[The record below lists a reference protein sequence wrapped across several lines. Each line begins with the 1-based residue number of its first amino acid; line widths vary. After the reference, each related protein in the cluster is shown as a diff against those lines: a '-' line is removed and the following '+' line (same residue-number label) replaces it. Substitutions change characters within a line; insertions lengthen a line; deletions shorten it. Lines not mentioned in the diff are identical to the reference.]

1 MAVFTYDPLTDKYP
15 DMWISDNQGNPDKIV
30 NNTAYLGVGTQYTIH
45 HPGVILAGG
54 GAGGLANANSVQ
66 PKPPKNH
73 PKQPSIVPTNAIYE
87 PVGSSV
93 TVSPYGEGEDI
104 DWLVWFDTEKQESD
118 FILQLIDAGF
128 TTAGTQGY
136 DPDMFVSYKK
146 GTENYILTDKAD
158 FFDKFIKARNLCQFL
173 NLKSKVD
180 RIVVHNAIMK
190 NEFPSFNSTPFASCG
205 YGKEDLVW

>member
-1 MAVFTYDPLTDKYP
+1 MAVFTYDPL
-15 DMWISDNQGNPDKIV
+15 
-30 NNTAYLGVGTQYTIH
+30 
-45 HPGVILAGG
+45 GVILVGG

-104 DWLVWFDTEKQESD
+104 DWLVWFDTEQEESE

-128 TTAGTQGY
+128 TTNGTQGY

-146 GTENYILTDKAD
+146 GTENFILTSNAT
-158 FFDKFIKARNLCQFL
+158 FFERFLLARNLCQAL
-173 NLKSKVD
+173 NLTDKND
-180 RIVVHNAIMK
+180 RITVHQAILK
-190 NEFPSFNSTPFASCG
+190 GQFPGFMNIGGFASCNYKPSLANAG
-205 YGKEDLVW
+205 PEW